1 MASAVRFF
9 VVFSSACG
17 YIFTNKVDKTTMK
30 LKDELSTE
38 YPVWDG
44 KRTKNNRKIIRKI
57 KNRIDKTL

>member
-30 LKDELSTE
+30 LKDDLSTLE
-38 YPVWDG
+38 SDDLQ
-44 KRTKNNRKIIRKI
+44 KNGQIIMKY
-57 KNRIDKTL
+57 